1 MTLPAVPTTSA
12 NWREW
17 LTKVSTTLNEVLRG
31 RLNVVG
37 TFTLSSGA
45 TSSTLTDD
53 RISLNSAIVLSP
65 TTANAAAEL
74 GNGTLYIS
82 EANRNNG
89 SVVITHANNAQTDRI
104 FRFAIIG

>member
-1 MTLPAVPTTSA
+1 MTLPAVPTTA
-12 NWREW
+12 ATWREW

-37 TFTLSSGA
+37 TFTLSASM

-53 RISLNSAIVLSP
+53 RISLNSIIVLSP

-74 GNGTLYIS
+74 GNGTLFVS
-82 EANRNNG
+82 ESGRNNG
-89 SVVITHANNAQTDRI
+89 SVVITHANNAQTDRT